1 LHADPHRA
9 LLPPQALSKEQE
21 PNTLLIEDPILS
33 YGFVQLPKLVLYARN
48 LSRDAKLLYAVL
60 LGYAWQEHRCWPGY
74 TRLCHDLDASEN
86 MVRKYMRELEAVHLL
101 SQHRRGLGKSNMYTL
116 HDLRT
121 AKIEVQ
127 DPHKNAVQ
135 EPQESHDNEEPGKQQ
150 TEQEQ
155 AGIRNSNRSPL
166 ANKAPGNE
174 RLLTQAPLVS
184 TAKKGSVLQSV
195 AGRETEAFPI
205 AEASPVAS
213 SNEASGKATAQR
225 KKGIAQ
231 AHQLTA
237 KRRNTPV
244 WLSGSIVDFSREF
257 HDEAA
262 TTSNITRAAHLFE
275 RTGMDPDAFLA
286 QTYAARRI
294 TQGRANIQ
302 KRAAVG
308 KNPSWPHGFPNR
320 MPYFFRVLE
329 DLLGVSR
336 SRPSEAGDE
345 VAEAGLATVSEAE
358 VTCVEELAET
368 EHTARPR
375 AHVGLAEE
383 AAYEEV
389 GSAFGQQEP
398 LPATSRG
405 LPTAP
410 EPASSWPEE
419 TEARGLAQ
427 EDPYDLEQRVLR
439 EEAQRYVGVA
449 VDPHA
454 RQIWQSALERI
465 RPHISPSAFTTW
477 FSGTSGLA
485 LEEETL
491 LVRVGSSF
499 SQQHLEQRFS
509 DLIERAVSEQRG
521 TETETRL
528 IVIPDALEEG

>member
-1 LHADPHRA
+1 MESIAHAPGNVASTKKPRRPSRATSEQVSDQLRGSHADPHRA
-9 LLPPQALSKEQE
+9 LLPHQAPSEEHE

-33 YGFVQLPKLVLYARN
+33 YGFVQLPKLVLYACN

-60 LGYAWQEHRCWPGY
+60 LGYAWQEQRCFPGY
-74 TRLCHDLDASEN
+74 TRLCDDLDASEN

-101 SQHRRGLGKSNMYTL
+101 SQRRRGQGRTNIYTL

-121 AKIEVQ
+121 AKIAVQ
-127 DPHKNAVQ
+127 DRHKNAVL
-135 EPQESHDNEEPGKQQ
+135 EPQESHDNEEPGKKQ

-166 ANKAPGNE
+166 ANKAPRNE

-184 TAKKGSVLQSV
+184 TAKKESVLQSG
-195 AGRETEAFPI
+195 AGRKTDVFSVAETSSA
-205 AEASPVAS
+205 AS
-213 SNEASGKATAQR
+213 SNEADGKATEQR
-225 KKGIAQ
+225 KKETAQ
-231 AHQLTA
+231 VHQFTA
-237 KRRNTPV
+237 KRRNPPV

-275 RTGMDPDAFLA
+275 RAGKDPDAFLA
-286 QTYAARRI
+286 QVYAARRI

-358 VTCVEELAET
+358 VACVEERAEA
-368 EHTARPR
+368 EHTARPL
-375 AHVGLAEE
+375 AQAELAEE
-383 AAYEEV
+383 VPHEEV
-389 GSAFGQQEP
+389 GSGSIQEKS
-398 LPATSRG
+398 LPPASRG

-410 EPASSWPEE
+410 EPASSWTEE
-419 TEARGLAQ
+419 TETRGLAQ
-427 EDPYDLEQRVLR
+427 EDPYDLEQRVLS
-439 EEAQRYVGVA
+439 EEAQRYVGV
-449 VDPHA
+449 
-454 RQIWQSALERI
+454 
-465 RPHISPSAFTTW
+465 
-477 FSGTSGLA
+477 
-485 LEEETL
+485 
-491 LVRVGSSF
+491 
-499 SQQHLEQRFS
+499 
-509 DLIERAVSEQRG
+509 
-521 TETETRL
+521 
-528 IVIPDALEEG
+528 